1 MDFSEFLSKKNLS
14 QLPFC
19 LPKNVLSIL
28 ENLENAGKDFSGIL
42 NQLLPSEKENEIFP
56 IETEDPLGAKNY
68 SVTPYF
74 IHQYKN
80 RGLILT
86 TSNCFAYCRY
96 CFRKDYVSCNN
107 SFIDDSSI
115 DEICD
120 YLQKNPQIKELLFSG
135 GDPLVL
141 SDERLDSMI
150 SKIKSIRPRMIIRL
164 CSRAIFF
171 NPERITEKFISMIK
185 KYSGIW
191 FIPHINHPFEVDKDF
206 AKNSVD
212 AIQLLL
218 NSGIPIQ
225 SQTVLLKNI
234 NDDLEIL
241 TSLFNSLVELGIKPG
256 YLFQCDLARGISHF
270 RVPIDKA
277 CKLYSKL
284 KDELSGLSLPKFAV
298 DLPGGGGKFNLDNC
312 LFVKNNITIN
322 QDEEFYFFEKENK
335 IYKYPKN

>member
-1 MDFSEFLSKKNLS
+1 MQVSEYTNAKNFSN
-14 QLPFC
+14 LPFNVS
-19 LPKNVLSIL
+19 KNVLSIL
-28 ENLENAGKDFSGIL
+28 ENLENAGKDYFGIL
-42 NQLLPSEKENEIFP
+42 NQVIPSEKENEIFS

-107 SFIDDSSI
+107 SFIDDSALG
-115 DEICD
+115 EICD
-120 YLQKNPQIKELLFSG
+120 YLEKNPQIKELLFSG

-150 SKIKSIRPRMIIRL
+150 QKIKSIRPKMIIRL

-171 NPERITEKFISMIK
+171 SPERITDKFISMIK

-191 FIPHINHPFEVDKDF
+191 FIPHINHPFEVDKNF

-212 AIQLLL
+212 AIIRLR
-218 NSGIPIQ
+218 NAGIPIQ

-234 NDDLEIL
+234 NDDLSTLEN
-241 TSLFNSLVELGIKPG
+241 LFNSLVELGIKPG
-256 YLFQCDLARGISHF
+256 YLFQCDLAKGTSHF
-270 RVPIDKA
+270 RVPIDDA
-277 CKLYSKL
+277 CDLYSKL

-298 DLPGGGGKFNLDNC
+298 DIPGGGGKFNLEN
-312 LFVKNNITIN
+312 LIQTENKFTIT

-335 IYKYPKN
+335 VYKYPKQ